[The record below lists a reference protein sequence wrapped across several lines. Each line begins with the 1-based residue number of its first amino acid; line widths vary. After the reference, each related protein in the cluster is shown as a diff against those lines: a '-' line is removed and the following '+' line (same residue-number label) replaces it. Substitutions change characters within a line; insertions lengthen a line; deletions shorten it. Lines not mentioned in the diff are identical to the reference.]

1 MGLSGEAIPLAG
13 RIVTAADV
21 FDALTHKR
29 VYKLA
34 WAVAETVA
42 EIERQTG
49 RQFDPHVVEA
59 FRRGVGGASK

>member
-29 VYKLA
+29 VYKPA
-34 WAVAETVA
+34 WPVAEAVA